1 MCLITKQP
9 DACGCNAGDYAGA
22 AYSLKWPYLRKRA
35 FKRRFFAS
43 MAAKMPKNR
52 VFTAILA
59 ENMGYRACGD
69 RYGRKGQQAGKW
81 PYLRDVNTIKP
92 AKKP

>member
-35 FKRRFFAS
+35 FKGRLFAS

-52 VFTAILA
+52 VFAAILA
-59 ENMGYRACGD
+59 ENMGYRACGNK
-69 RYGRKGQQAGKW
+69 YGQYGAASRKMA
-81 PYLRDVNTIKP
+81 VP
-92 AKKP
+92 A

>member
-1 MCLITKQP
+1 
-9 DACGCNAGDYAGA
+9 
-22 AYSLKWPYLRKRA
+22 
-35 FKRRFFAS
+35 

-52 VFTAILA
+52 VITAILA

-69 RYGRKGQQAGKW
+69 RYGRKGQQTGKW

>member
-1 MCLITKQP
+1 MISMCPTVRLP
-9 DACGCNAGDYAGA
+9 AACGCNAGA
-22 AYSLKWPYLRKRA
+22 AYSLKWPYLRKMA

-69 RYGRKGQQAGKW
+69 RYGRIWGSKQEND
-81 PYLRDVNTIKP
+81 RTCVT
-92 AKKP
+92 

>member
-1 MCLITKQP
+1 M
-9 DACGCNAGDYAGA
+9 
-22 AYSLKWPYLRKRA
+22 A

-52 VFTAILA
+52 VITAILA

-69 RYGRKGQQAGKW
+69 RYGQKGSKKTLKHLTRGFSGY
-81 PYLRDVNTIKP
+81 YLCGHLARVP
-92 AKKP
+92 RGARVHER